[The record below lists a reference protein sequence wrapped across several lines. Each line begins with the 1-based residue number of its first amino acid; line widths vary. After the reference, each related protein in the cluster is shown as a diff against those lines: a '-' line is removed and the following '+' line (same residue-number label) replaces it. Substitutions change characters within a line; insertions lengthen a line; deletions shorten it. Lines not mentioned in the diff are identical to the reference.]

1 MTNEAAMKNVSAVLA
16 LFTLK
21 AIDTPQLRETLS
33 SQDSKEKFLD
43 LVCGTVSKSGFD
55 FDIKAFRI
63 DFATRLED
71 SLRHIS

>member
-1 MTNEAAMKNVSAVLA
+1 MTNEAAMKNVSTVLA

-21 AIDTPQLRETLS
+21 AIDTTQLRETLS
-33 SQDSKEKFLD
+33 SPDSKEKFLD
-43 LVCGTVSKSGFD
+43 LVCGTLSKSGFD

-71 SLRHIS
+71 SLRHIG